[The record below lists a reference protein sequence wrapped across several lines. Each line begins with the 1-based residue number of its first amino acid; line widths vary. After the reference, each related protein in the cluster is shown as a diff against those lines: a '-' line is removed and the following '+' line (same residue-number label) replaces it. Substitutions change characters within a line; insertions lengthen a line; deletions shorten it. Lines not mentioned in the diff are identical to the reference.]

1 MRVGLT
7 GKGHF
12 GTVDAN
18 FDGANLT
25 DANLSVVELAQASF
39 RGSILVRTAASS
51 PHRCG
56 ARPVRHA
63 GGTVRTGVPLLL
75 QGRLP
80 PTTTAPLQG
89 RASPTIS
96 LPLTTRNAP
105 LPSVALRCRRVSAS
119 CCLILLHRAMIVTML
134 ALLET
139 SMS

>member
-63 GGTVRTGVPLLL
+63 GGTVRTGLPLLL

-80 PTTTAPLQG
+80 PTTTSPLQG
-89 RASPTIS
+89 RASPTMS
-96 LPLTTRNAP
+96 LLLTTRNSP
-105 LPSVALRCRRVSAS
+105 LPSVAAVLRPRAAS
-119 CCLILLHRAMIVTML
+119 FCFTAR
-134 ALLET
+134 
-139 SMS
+139 